1 MATNQQ
7 NLLFDIDLEEL
18 EAVKLMLGGTDKE
31 FRQAYNRALSRT
43 AVTLNMLGR
52 RLLRDELQARNLKA
66 IRNRLQKFRLKKSG
80 KALDELKLWFGLNE
94 MPISKLK
101 GRVKRI
107 GTKKS
112 PNGAEFKPASSS
124 LNHQMYP
131 DSFVARIGKRKSIFT
146 RKGKARY
153 PVKEETVPINDAIHV
168 KIEDEIFDQIPDI
181 FLKHFITDLKGRIA
195 QR

>member
-1 MATNQQ
+1 MANNPQ
-7 NLLFDIDLEEL
+7 NLLFNIDLEEL
-18 EAVKLMLGGTDKE
+18 EAVKQTLGGTDKE

-80 KALDELKLWFGLNE
+80 NALDELKLWFGLND

-101 GRVKRI
+101 GRVRRI

-112 PNGAEFKPASSS
+112 QNGADFKPASSL
-124 LNHQMYP
+124 LNKQVYP
-131 DSFVARIGKRKSIFT
+131 NSFVARIWKRKSIFT

-153 PVKEETVPINDAIHV
+153 PVYEETVPISDAMHV
-168 KIEDEIFDQIPDI
+168 KIEDEIFDKIPEI
-181 FLKHFITDLKGRIA
+181 FLQHFITDLKGRIA

>member
-1 MATNQQ
+1 MATNQS

-18 EAVKLMLGGTDKE
+18 EAVQLMLGGTDKE

-43 AVTLNMLGR
+43 AVTLNMLSR
-52 RLLRDELQARNLKA
+52 RLLRDELQARSIKA

-80 KALDELKLWFGLNE
+80 KALDELKLWFGLND
-94 MPISKLK
+94 MPVSKLK
-101 GRVKRI
+101 GRVRRV

-112 PNGAEFKPASSS
+112 PKGAVFTPASSALS
-124 LNHQMYP
+124 HQTYS

-146 RKGKARY
+146 RKGQARY
-153 PVKEETVPINDAIHV
+153 PVKEETVPINEAIHV

-181 FLKHFITDLKGRIA
+181 FLKHFITDLKGRVA

>member
-1 MATNQQ
+1 MAINPQ

-18 EAVKLMLGGTDKE
+18 EAVKQMLGGTEKE

-52 RLLRDELQARNLKA
+52 RLLRDELQARNMKA
-66 IRNRLQKFRLKKSG
+66 IRKRLQKFRLRKSG
-80 KALDELKLWFGLNE
+80 KALDELKLWFGLND

-101 GRVKRI
+101 GRVRRL

-112 PNGAEFKPASSS
+112 PLGAEFKPGSSS
-124 LNHQMYP
+124 LSSQMYS
-131 DSFVARIGKRKSIFT
+131 DSFVARLGKRKSIFT
-146 RKGKARY
+146 RKGQARY
-153 PVKEETVPINDAIHV
+153 PVREETIPINDAIHV
-168 KIEDEIFDQIPDI
+168 KIEDEIFDQIPEI

>member
-1 MATNQQ
+1 MAINQQ
-7 NLLFDIDLEEL
+7 NLLFNIDLEEL
-18 EAVKLMLGGTDKE
+18 EAVKQTLGGTDKE

-80 KALDELKLWFGLNE
+80 NALDELKLWFGLND

-101 GRVKRI
+101 GRVRRI

-112 PNGAEFKPASSS
+112 QNGAEFKPASSL
-124 LNHQMYP
+124 LNNQVYP
-131 DSFVARIGKRKSIFT
+131 NSFVARIGKRKSIFI

-153 PVKEETVPINDAIHV
+153 SVYEETVPISDAMHV
-168 KIEDEIFDQIPDI
+168 KIEDEIFDKIPEI
-181 FLKHFITDLKGRIA
+181 FLQHFITDLKGRIA